1 MLLKDEVIQQG
12 WYKAVLVE
20 KEAHLLELCRYI
32 VLNPV
37 RAGMGQALE
46 TELVRAERK
55 GNAFSKTLYRLLME
69 ESRYRSEKS
78 MANRLT
84 QAKIS
89 C

>member
-1 MLLKDEVIQQG
+1 MRHKVAE
-12 WYKAVLVE
+12 
-20 KEAHLLELCRYI
+20 LLESLR
-32 VLNPV
+32 L
-37 RAGMGQALE
+37 RGMGQALE

-55 GNAFSKTLYRLLME
+55 GNAFSETLYRLLME

-84 QAKIS
+84 QAKIP